1 MAPGLVV
8 LSQWGRSLSLNL
20 RMSCITLSVLLL
32 LLPSASANIKDN
44 NLSGFCDGH
53 PGIPGTPGRNGYPG
67 LAGRDGRS
75 GRDGMPGVPGHKG
88 DAGIQGLR
96 GPMGEQGIPGSPG
109 PIGEK
114 GVKGNSLISYNSA
127 FSAKRSKTHIFPL
140 LEEAVQFDV
149 VIHNDQRHYNPVT
162 GKFTCEIPGL
172 YYFVV
177 HSTVYKTSL
186 QFDIMKNNVSIS
198 SFFQYYG
205 NWPKPVSLSGGALM
219 RLDPLDQ
226 VWVQVAVGDYNGI
239 YSSAKTD
246 STFTGFLIYSDW
258 QNAQFLI

>member
-1 MAPGLVV
+1 MFTSWICCPSLGMTPVTLPVWLWL
-8 LSQWGRSLSLNL
+8 LS
-20 RMSCITLSVLLL
+20 C
-32 LLPSASANIKDN
+32 ASANMEDN
-44 NLSGFCDGH
+44 NLSGFCAGH
-53 PGIPGTPGRNGYPG
+53 PGIPGTPGRNGHPG
-67 LAGRDGRS
+67 VPGRDGRY
-75 GRDGMPGVPGHKG
+75 GRDGMPGPQGEKG
-88 DAGIQGLR
+88 DEGKQGLHGPIGPKGIAGIAGLT
-96 GPMGEQGIPGSPG
+96 
-109 PIGEK
+109 GEK
-114 GVKGNSLISYNSA
+114 GVKGESVFSYNSA

-140 LEEAVQFDV
+140 LEEPVRFDV
-149 VIHNDQRHYNPVT
+149 VIHNDQQHYNPAT

-186 QFDIMKNNVSIS
+186 QFDIMKNNVTIS

-219 RLDPLDQ
+219 RLDPEDQ

-246 STFTGFLIYSDW
+246 STFTGFLVYSDW
-258 QNAQFLI
+258 KNAHFLV

>member
-1 MAPGLVV
+1 MG
-8 LSQWGRSLSLNL
+8 WSLYPNL
-20 RMSCITLSVLLL
+20 GMSPITLSVLLWL
-32 LLPSASANIKDN
+32 LSCASANIKDN
-44 NLSGFCDGH
+44 NLSGFCAGH

-67 LAGRDGRS
+67 MAGRDGRN
-75 GRDGMPGVPGHKG
+75 GRDGMPGIPGEKG
-88 DAGIQGLR
+88 DTGKQGLL
-96 GPMGEQGIPGSPG
+96 GPMGEQGIPGLPG
-109 PIGEK
+109 LTGEK
-114 GVKGNSLISYNSA
+114 GVKGDSVISYNSA
-127 FSAKRSKTHIFPL
+127 FSAKRSKTRIFPL
-140 LEEAVQFDV
+140 LEEAVRFDV

-205 NWPKPVSLSGGALM
+205 NWPKPVSLSGGAL
-219 RLDPLDQ
+219 LHLEPKDQ

-246 STFTGFLIYSDW
+246 STFTGFLVYSDW
-258 QNAQFLI
+258 QNAQFLV